1 VKHNDRLN
9 EVTKRYFKTKMRKDT
24 VFRLKDILS
33 QQFMFWKQNMEY
45 EKE

>member
-1 VKHNDRLN
+1 
-9 EVTKRYFKTKMRKDT
+9 MRKDT

-45 EKE
+45 EKEWKETVQELHTTFLDVTT